1 MSYANYATPGGWYAP
16 YAAPTRGYTPQ
27 PTPSAAKPSAKQ
39 AIKFREIPIT
49 DGVGEFHTNHFI
61 GYSAYEE
68 VDPMRAAFRAARF
81 TKVFQQNFCAIFSE
95 KNVATAVLHPD
106 IKHQGDST
114 VEFRVSGNVGNSA
127 EKAGGLFHSDWVVM
141 RSDSAS
147 ASFYGTTLRRDW
159 KYPGEALLAAAVAV
173 VGAKA
178 KSASGKEKPVTQ
190 AVGDRLVKVNQHHF
204 LAGRRSWKVGYDA
217 ALHRF
222 YVETAAFER
231 NSLCEY
237 HVVEEFQVMREAIVK
252 LWTNLVDNF
261 ESHARGWMSAP
272 RIPEEV
278 PSGYDTRGN
287 AAYRAG
293 KHKTAAQAL
302 GTDWFASVLLRHPGL
317 VSGLAL

>member
-1 MSYANYATPGGWYAP
+1 MSYANYTKPGGGYAP
-16 YAAPTRGYTPQ
+16 YAAPTHGYTPQ
-27 PTPSAAKPSAKQ
+27 HTPSAAKPPVKE

-49 DGVGEFHTNHFI
+49 GGVGEFHTNHFI
-61 GYSAYEE
+61 GYSAYEN
-68 VDPMRAAFRAARF
+68 VDPVRAALRAARL
-81 TKVFQQNFCAIFSE
+81 TEVFRQNFCAIFAE

-114 VEFRVSGNVGNSA
+114 VEFRVGGNVGNSA

-141 RSDSAS
+141 RWDAAS
-147 ASFYGTTLRRDW
+147 TSFYGTTLRRDW
-159 KYPGEALLAAAVAV
+159 KYPGEALLAAALAI
-173 VGAKA
+173 VGAKD
-178 KSASGKEKPVTQ
+178 KPASGKEKPVAQ
-190 AVGDRLVKVNQHHF
+190 AIGDRLVEVNQHHF
-204 LAGRRSWKVGYDA
+204 LAGRRSWKVGYDDV
-217 ALHRF
+217 LHRF

-237 HVVEEFQVMREAIVK
+237 HVVEEFQVMRESIVK

-261 ESHARGWMSAP
+261 ESHAPGWMSAP

-287 AAYRAG
+287 AAYCTG

-302 GTDWFASVLLRHPGL
+302 GTDWFAPVLLRHPGL
-317 VSGLAL
+317 VKGLTL